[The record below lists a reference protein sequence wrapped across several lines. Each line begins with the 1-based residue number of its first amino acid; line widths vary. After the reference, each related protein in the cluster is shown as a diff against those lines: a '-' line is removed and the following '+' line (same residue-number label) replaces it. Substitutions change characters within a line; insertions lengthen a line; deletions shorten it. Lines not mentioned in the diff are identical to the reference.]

1 MLSTLQSLTPA
12 EVERLEATIR
22 ASAPHLGQQREQQH
36 RGGGSGT
43 GAGGGGGGGGGVFWI
58 SVIGTSSS
66 SNMSRFT
73 IPVSI
78 ASLS

>member
-43 GAGGGGGGGGGVFWI
+43 GAGGGGGGGGHPQRP
-58 SVIGTSSS
+58 T
-66 SNMSRFT
+66 
-73 IPVSI
+73 
-78 ASLS
+78 